1 MANRLDK
8 VASDIL
14 SVNAAVKELSDR
26 FDDYLFESAY
36 GVLDTALPAGT
47 RITTISLESALKGAI
62 PVNAFFVISFPDGSN
77 PLVIQ
82 NRKEELDTDTT
93 DIEIYDDG
101 TKDWE
106 QDITPNVTYP
116 VGSILSSVNYAS
128 NEGNL
133 IGDLT
138 GNIIFRI
145 NNDEGAN
152 IPAGSP
158 IYSKGEIGQ
167 SDRIDV
173 GICDAN
179 DSTKMPCIGIA
190 MTTLTTTGD
199 GAKGDAM
206 LSGILHTDITG
217 FTSLAVGDILYIQND
232 GSLSQTKPSGETSLI
247 QNVGVVLKTNG
258 TTCQSL
264 KVTAIGRTNDVP
276 NLNENHLFIGDA
288 TNCAV
293 STNAPMVSI
302 IKAADGDAART
313 LVNADP
319 AGVGTGANK
328 PIQFNDNGDFSAEST
343 LTNLSFD
350 TTNKILYAQKIST
363 TGGVFFNLNATILGN
378 IELGHSSDTTLSRIS
393 AGVVG
398 IEGKEIVTKNK
409 QRHVINCGFYHG
421 TSSIVYLPFGYGGTM
436 DSTSSSGYLE
446 FGGYVAPCDG
456 YVDYVVV
463 RGENA
468 GGNTT
473 VGFITAPAG
482 QEVPI
487 ISPGAGISDT
497 TNMAVDD
504 TGYRFD
510 NFTNAGGTVTNTF
523 SAGDVIMFTLNTTTQ
538 LNDAIATAV
547 LVFDWDNEL

>member
-8 VASDIL
+8 VASDVL

-62 PVNAFFVISFPDGSN
+62 PVNAFFVISYPDGSN

-138 GNIIFRI
+138 GNVIFRI

-206 LSGILHTDITG
+206 LSGIFHTDITG

-232 GSLSQTKPSGETSLI
+232 GSLSQTKPTGETSLI

-276 NLNENHLFIGDA
+276 NLDENALFVGNSSNQAVA
-288 TNCAV
+288 TDC
-293 STNAPMVSI
+293 PMVSI

-319 AGVGTGANK
+319 AGTTISGYH
-328 PIQFNDNGDFSAEST
+328 PIQFNDDGDFGADSSALNLGYND
-343 LTNLSFD
+343 LTQVFS
-350 TTNKILYAQKIST
+350 AQKIISLGNMA
-363 TGGVFFNLNATILGN
+363 TGGIFSADN
-378 IELGHSSDTTLSRIS
+378 IKIAQPDTTT
-393 AGVVG
+393 AGDIGLGAEVVYFGTGTTAAGQIYYYSSSGWIAVDSDYSVGALGFLAVALGTSPTSNGMCIRGMVNVSG
-398 IEGKEIVTKNK
+398 IEGSQQTGNVLYVSNTP
-409 QRHVINCGFYHG
+409 G
-421 TSSIVYLPFGYGGTM
+421 TSTTTNPSGQYDVVRVIGYALS
-436 DSTSSSGYLE
+436 STS
-446 FGGYVAPCDG
+446 
-456 YVDYVVV
+456 
-463 RGENA
+463 NA
-468 GGNTT
+468 IYFN
-473 VGFITAPAG
+473 PS
-482 QEVPI
+482 Q
-487 ISPGAGISDT
+487 DW
-497 TNMAVDD
+497 
-504 TGYRFD
+504 
-510 NFTNAGGTVTNTF
+510 
-523 SAGDVIMFTLNTTTQ
+523 VIH
-538 LNDAIATAV
+538 D
-547 LVFDWDNEL
+547 